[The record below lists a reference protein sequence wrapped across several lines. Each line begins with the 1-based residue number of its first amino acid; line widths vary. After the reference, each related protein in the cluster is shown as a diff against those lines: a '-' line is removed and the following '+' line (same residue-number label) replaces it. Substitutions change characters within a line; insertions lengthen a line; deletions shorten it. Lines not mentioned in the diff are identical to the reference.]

1 MVPVFPLCI
10 NYTCILEKYN
20 MLDNDKI
27 IKDREGKNTIVC
39 SKQWY
44 FQQQKLAFQKQPLYF
59 KKKLS

>member
-20 MLDNDKI
+20 VLDNDKI
-27 IKDREGKNTIVC
+27 IKDREGKNTIAC

-44 FQQQKLAFQKQPLYF
+44 FQ
-59 KKKLS
+59 